1 MSSSKKI
8 TLQKFYISH
17 VCDKNETYAEMISLQ
32 TDINYW
38 TKKDEHIIINNQII
52 KNNTYNFFPIILNND
67 GSPWVHSTL
76 FIIDKAKNDF
86 DYTPSTYHCIISD
99 LTNFKNFID
108 DNNIDLYDFPEQKLL
123 RPTYK
128 YRNYLATLIQ
138 NGKLSSQTV
147 KRRVSTMISFYR
159 FLIRNDIFVPKHNPW
174 SETDIYVN
182 TFDKVGY
189 KHKLK
194 RTKTDLAIKVPSE
207 INPFSDKIYDEGRL
221 RPLEIEEQTILI
233 DILIKL
239 QNTEM
244 LLIHLI
250 GLFTGARIQTV
261 LTLKK
266 SIFLHSSDTLNYEIR
281 ILTGANTDI
290 DTKNNKSIVLVM
302 PKWLYDM
309 VRTYNN
315 SDRAL
320 KRRNKTNCIISKEYL
335 FLSNR
340 GAPYYLRRI
349 HLESQYLD
357 SNINTLH
364 NGEAVR
370 QFIKY
375 RVIPLMR
382 EKLKNPYYTFK
393 YHDLRATFGMNLTS
407 SLLENVNKGKIS
419 LHDAREY
426 VKNRMGHSS
435 STTTDLYLNYR
446 SNLSNYKSY
455 QEEYELHLQK
465 LISKL
470 GDKS

>member
-1 MSSSKKI
+1 MSSSKKMTI
-8 TLQKFYISH
+8 QKFYITH
-17 VCDKNETYAEMISLQ
+17 VCDKNDTYAEMISLQ
-32 TDINYW
+32 SGVNYW
-38 TKKDEHIIINNQII
+38 TKKDEHIIVNNKVI
-52 KNNTYNFFPIILNND
+52 KKNAYNFFPIILNND
-67 GSPWVHSTL
+67 GSPWIHATL
-76 FIIDKAKNDF
+76 YIIDKAKNDF
-86 DYTPSTYHCIISD
+86 DYNPSTYHCIISD
-99 LTNFKNFID
+99 LTNFKKFID
-108 DNNIDLYDFPEQKLL
+108 VNRIDLYDFPEQKLL

-138 NGKLSSQTV
+138 SGKLSSQTV
-147 KRRVSTMISFYR
+147 KRRVSTMILFYR
-159 FLIRNDIFVPKHNPW
+159 FLIRDGFFVPDHNPW

-194 RTKTDLAIKVPSE
+194 RTKTDLAIKVSSQL
-207 INPFSDKIYDEGRL
+207 NPFSNKIYDEGRL
-221 RPLEIEEQTILI
+221 RPLEIEEQTTLI

-266 SIFLHSSDTLNYEIR
+266 SIFLHSSDTLNSEIR

-302 PKWLYDM
+302 PTWLYDM
-309 VRTYNN
+309 VRTYNISN
-315 SDRAL
+315 RAL
-320 KRRNKTNCIISKEYL
+320 NRSNKTNCIISKEYL

-340 GAPYYLRRI
+340 GVPYYLRKM
-349 HLESQYLD
+349 HLETQHLD

-370 QFIKY
+370 QFIKN

-382 EKLKNPYYTFK
+382 EKLKKPSYTYK

-407 SLLENVNKGKIS
+407 SLLVNVNKGKIS

-455 QEEYELHLQK
+455 QEGYELHLQK
-465 LISKL
+465 LIK
-470 GDKS
+470 KFEE